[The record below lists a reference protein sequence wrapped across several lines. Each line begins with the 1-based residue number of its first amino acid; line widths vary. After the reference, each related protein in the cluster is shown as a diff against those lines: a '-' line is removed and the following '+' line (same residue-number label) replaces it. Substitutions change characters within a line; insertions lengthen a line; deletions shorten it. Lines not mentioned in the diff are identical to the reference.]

1 MDSSEI
7 GSEIQLP
14 QVEQPRAEIPQQPAP
29 PASEAVPLAETV
41 HRATPAES
49 LHVQPPQAQVFQEHV
64 FQEQGPEW
72 SYASQLEADQQQ
84 AQQPQQP
91 WLAAPPTRTRRPLSR
106 VQTLIVGGAVAAMV
120 AGGAFG
126 GYIVHQRQDRNDQAV
141 AAAKA
146 AQGQQP
152 QPLSAGVRSDGSHYG
167 PLFAY
172 LLPVPSG
179 YALGPDVTV
188 YGNDGYYTA
197 DQIASGF
204 DDLLSSIPKSDL
216 TNVKGRLASQHLKGV
231 AVRSFVQTSSSQTIS
246 IVLRQLD
253 AGAAKNDADTFVSL
267 FTDLNVFRTGP
278 TVPGYPQA
286 KCMLPPGLG
295 SDKFD
300 AMECVAVSG
309 DVEVMV
315 YTQGAAP
322 LDQGAVAQMIAQ
334 QLDRLKSPQTLS

>member
-1 MDSSEI
+1 MDRDSSEF
-7 GSEIQLP
+7 GPDGAQAEPSQAEPAQAELP
-14 QVEQPRAEIPQQPAP
+14 KAEIPQ
-29 PASEAVPLAETV
+29 AE
-41 HRATPAES
+41 
-49 LHVQPPQAQVFQEHV
+49 LPQEQLGEGQVLQGQVFE
-64 FQEQGPEW
+64 PP
-72 SYASQLEADQQQ
+72 YPP
-84 AQQPQQP
+84 QPQQP
-91 WLAAPPTRTRRPLSR
+91 GFAVPPTRTRNPLFR
-106 VQTLIVGGAVAAMV
+106 IRALIGGGAVAAMV
-120 AGGAFG
+120 AGGVFG
-126 GYIVHQRQDRNDQAV
+126 GYIVQQRQDRNDQAV

-152 QPLSAGVRSDGSHYG
+152 QPLAAGVRSDGSHYG

-179 YALGPDVTV
+179 YTLGPDVTV

-216 TNVKGRLASQHLKGV
+216 TNLKGRLASQHLKGV
-231 AVRSFVQTSSSQTIS
+231 AVRSVVQTDSSQTVS

-253 AGAAKNDADTFVSL
+253 ATAAKSDADTFVSL

-278 TVPGYPQA
+278 SVPGYPQA

-300 AMECVAVSG
+300 TMECVAVSG

-315 YTQGAAP
+315 FTQGTAP